1 MLNKLKII
9 TVLLFTC
16 NIICSQE
23 NQSISQLNKE
33 ISNLE
38 QKKDSLLNKLEFLIL
53 KEDLKE
59 IIKTIIPSKN
69 DIIKHH
75 ALVISY
81 NEEHEQANWVAHKIN
96 KKIID
101 GNVSRTN
108 NFRVD
113 SQIESGSSEE
123 KDYFLKTKLPS
134 GKYTYD
140 GFGYDRGHLAPSADF
155 KWSKTALSDSYYY
168 SNMSPQL
175 PEFNR
180 KGWAN
185 IEGFLRSYVY
195 ENETDLLVVTG
206 PYYNENV
213 KKSERSKNNMSIP
226 DYFFKVAVDLKN
238 MLGVGFLV
246 PHEKLTSPIESYV
259 VSIDSIEAFTGLDFN
274 FQLTDS
280 LENKLEKE
288 MEVKSWQNKKN
299 KGNVAPID
307 SKKLPKGAF
316 NTVQARQFS
325 DEGKKVTICGK
336 VVSTKFSK
344 NGHTFLNLD
353 QAFPNQIF
361 SATIWKSNSIHFS
374 FPPHIK
380 LKDKYV
386 CLEGKITDNKGTPT
400 MDLTNEKNIS
410 YIDL

>member
-1 MLNKLKII
+1 M
-9 TVLLFTC
+9 
-16 NIICSQE
+16 
-23 NQSISQLNKE
+23 
-33 ISNLE
+33 
-38 QKKDSLLNKLEFLIL
+38 
-53 KEDLKE
+53 
-59 IIKTIIPSKN
+59 
-69 DIIKHH
+69 
-75 ALVISY
+75 
-81 NEEHEQANWVAHKIN
+81 AHKIN

-113 SQIESGSSEE
+113 SQIKSGSSEE

-206 PYYNENV
+206 PFYNENV
-213 KKSERSKNNMSIP
+213 NKSERSINNMSIP

-246 PHEKLTSPIESYV
+246 PHEKLTSPIESYMF
-259 VSIDSIEAFTGLDFN
+259 SIDSIEAFTGYDFN
-274 FQLTDS
+274 FQLPDS
-280 LENKLEKE
+280 TENKLEKE

-316 NTVQARQFS
+316 NTLQARQFS
-325 DEGKKVTICGK
+325 EKGKKVTICGK
-336 VVSTKFSK
+336 VVSTKLSK

>member
-1 MLNKLKII
+1 MLNNLKII
-9 TVLLFTC
+9 TALLFTC
-16 NIICSQE
+16 NILFSQE
-23 NQSISQLNKE
+23 KHTISQLNKE
-33 ISNLE
+33 IANLE
-38 QKKDSLLNKLEFLIL
+38 HKKDSLLNELEFLIL
-53 KEDLKE
+53 KEDLNE
-59 IIKTIIPSKN
+59 VMNTIIPTNK

-113 SQIESGSSEE
+113 SQIKTGSSEE

-155 KWSKTALSDSYYY
+155 KWSKTALSDSYFY

-195 ENETDLLVVTG
+195 DNETELLVVTG
-206 PYYNENV
+206 PFYHENV

-226 DYFFKVAVDLKN
+226 DYFFKIAVDLKN

-246 PHEKLTSPIESYV
+246 PHEKLTSPIESYMV
-259 VSIDSIEAFTGLDFN
+259 PIDSIESLTGYDFN
-274 FQLTDS
+274 FQLPDS
-280 LENKLEKE
+280 IENKLEKKV
-288 MEVKSWQNKKN
+288 EVKNWQNKKTEEM
-299 KGNVAPID
+299 
-307 SKKLPKGAF
+307 LH
-316 NTVQARQFS
+316 Q
-325 DEGKKVTICGK
+325 
-336 VVSTKFSK
+336 
-344 NGHTFLNLD
+344 
-353 QAFPNQIF
+353 
-361 SATIWKSNSIHFS
+361 
-374 FPPHIK
+374 
-380 LKDKYV
+380 
-386 CLEGKITDNKGTPT
+386 
-400 MDLTNEKNIS
+400 
-410 YIDL
+410 

>member
-59 IIKTIIPSKN
+59 IIKTIIPSKK

-75 ALVISY
+75 VLVISY

-195 ENETDLLVVTG
+195 ENEADLLVVTG
-206 PYYNENV
+206 PFYNENV
-213 KKSERSKNNMSIP
+213 NKSERSKNNMSIP

-246 PHEKLTSPIESYV
+246 PHEKLTSPIESYM

>member
-9 TVLLFTC
+9 TPLLFAC
-16 NIICSQE
+16 NILCSQE
-23 NQSISQLNKE
+23 NQTISQLNKE

-38 QKKDSLLNKLEFLIL
+38 QKKDSLLNELEFLIL
-53 KEDLKE
+53 KEDLTE
-59 IIKTIIPSKN
+59 ITKTIVPSKE

-113 SQIESGSSEE
+113 SQIKSGSSEE

-206 PYYNENV
+206 PFYNENV
-213 KKSERSKNNMSIP
+213 NKSERSINNMSIP

-238 MLGVGFLV
+238 TLGVGFLV
-246 PHEKLTSPIESYV
+246 PHKKLTSPIESYM
-259 VSIDSIEAFTGLDFN
+259 VSIDSIEAFTGYDFN
-274 FQLTDS
+274 FQLPDTT
-280 LENKLEKE
+280 ENKIEKE
-288 MEVKSWQNKKN
+288 VEVKSWQNKKN
-299 KGNVAPID
+299 RGNVAPID
-307 SKKLPKGAF
+307 LKKLPKGAF
-316 NTVQARQFS
+316 NTVQAKQFS

-336 VVSTKFSK
+336 VVSTKLSK

-374 FPPHIK
+374 FPPHIQ

>member
-1 MLNKLKII
+1 MLNNLKII
-9 TVLLFTC
+9 TTFLFAC
-16 NIICSQE
+16 NILYSQE
-23 NQSISQLNKE
+23 NHTISQLNKE
-33 ISNLE
+33 ITILE
-38 QKKDSLLNKLEFLIL
+38 QKKDSLLNVLEFLIL
-53 KEDLKE
+53 EEDLNE
-59 IIKTIIPSKN
+59 VMKTIIPSKK
-69 DIIKHH
+69 DIIEHH

-113 SQIESGSSEE
+113 SQIETGSSEE

-155 KWSKTALSDSYYY
+155 KWSKTALSDSYFY

-206 PYYNENV
+206 PFYHENV

-226 DYFFKVAVDLKN
+226 DYFFKIAVDLKN

-246 PHEKLTSPIESYV
+246 PHEKLTSPIESYM
-259 VSIDSIEAFTGLDFN
+259 VSIDSIEAFTGYNFN
-274 FQLTDS
+274 FQLPDS
-280 LENKLEKE
+280 IENNLEKE
-288 MEVKSWQNKKN
+288 MEVKNWQNKKN
-299 KGNVAPID
+299 RGNVAPID
-307 SKKLPKGAF
+307 TKRLPKGAF
-316 NTVQARQFS
+316 NTVQARQFT
-325 DEGKKVTICGK
+325 EKRKKVTICGK
-336 VVSTKFSK
+336 VVSTKLSK

-374 FPPHIK
+374 FPPHIQ

-386 CLEGKITDNKGTPT
+386 CLEGEITDNKGTPT

-410 YIDL
+410 YIDF

>member
-1 MLNKLKII
+1 MLNNLKII
-9 TVLLFTC
+9 TALLFAC
-16 NIICSQE
+16 NITFSQE
-23 NQSISQLNKE
+23 KHTISQLNKE
-33 ISNLE
+33 ISILE
-38 QKKDSLLNKLEFLIL
+38 QKKDSLLNELEFLIL
-53 KEDLKE
+53 KEDLNE
-59 IIKTIIPSKN
+59 VMKTIIPSKN

-113 SQIESGSSEE
+113 NQIATGSSEE

-155 KWSKTALSDSYYY
+155 KWSKTALSDSYFY

-195 ENETDLLVVTG
+195 DNETDLLVVTG
-206 PYYNENV
+206 PFYHENV

-226 DYFFKVAVDLKN
+226 DYFFKIAIDLKN

-246 PHEKLTSPIESYV
+246 PHEKLTSPIESYMV
-259 VSIDSIEAFTGLDFN
+259 PIDSIESLTGYDFN

-280 LENKLEKE
+280 IENKLEKE

-307 SKKLPKGAF
+307 TKKLPKGAF

-325 DEGKKVTICGK
+325 EKGKKVTICGK
-336 VVSTKFSK
+336 VVSTKLSK

-386 CLEGKITDNKGTPT
+386 CLEGKVTDNKGTPT

-410 YIDL
+410 YIDF

>member
-1 MLNKLKII
+1 MINNLKII
-9 TVLLFTC
+9 LAILFAF
-16 NIICSQE
+16 NILNAQE
-23 NQSISQLNKE
+23 NYSISQLNKE
-33 ISNLE
+33 LSNLE
-38 QKKDSLLNKLEFLIL
+38 RKKDSILNELEFLIL
-53 KEDLKE
+53 KEDLTE
-59 IIKTIIPSKN
+59 VMNTIIPSKIN
-69 DIIKHH
+69 IIKHY

-113 SQIESGSSEE
+113 TLIASGSSEE
-123 KDYFLKTKLPS
+123 KDYFIKTKLPS
-134 GKYTYD
+134 GKFTYD

-155 KWSKTALSDSYYY
+155 KWSKTALSDSYFY

-195 ENETDLLVVTG
+195 ENETDLLIVTG
-206 PYYNENV
+206 PFYNEIVN
-213 KKSERSKNNMSIP
+213 KSERSINNMSVP
-226 DYFFKVAVDLKN
+226 DYFFKIAVDLKN
-238 MLGVGFLV
+238 MLGIGFLV
-246 PHEKLTSPIESYV
+246 PHEKLNSPIESYM
-259 VSIDSIEAFTGLDFN
+259 VSIDSIEAFTGYDFN

-280 LENKLEKE
+280 IEEKLEKE
-288 MEVKSWQNKKN
+288 MELISWQNKKN
-299 KGNVAPID
+299 RGNVAPIETNR
-307 SKKLPKGAF
+307 LPKGTY
-316 NTVQARQFS
+316 NTLQAKQFS
-325 DEGKKVTICGK
+325 EKGKKVTICGK
-336 VVSTKFSK
+336 VVSTKLSK

-374 FPPHIK
+374 FSPHIE

-386 CLEGKITDNKGTPT
+386 CLEGEVTDNNGIPT
-400 MDLTNEKNIS
+400 MELTNEKNIS

>member
-9 TVLLFTC
+9 TVLLFAC
-16 NIICSQE
+16 NILYSQE
-23 NQSISQLNKE
+23 NQTISQLTKE

-38 QKKDSLLNKLEFLIL
+38 QKKDSLLNELEFLIL
-53 KEDLKE
+53 KEDLTE
-59 IIKTIIPSKN
+59 IIKTIIPNKK
-69 DIIKHH
+69 DITKHH

-113 SQIESGSSEE
+113 SQIKSGSSEE

-206 PYYNENV
+206 PFYNENV
-213 KKSERSKNNMSIP
+213 NKSERSINNMSIP

-246 PHEKLTSPIESYV
+246 AHEKLTSPIESYM
-259 VSIDSIEAFTGLDFN
+259 VSIDSIEAFTGYDFN
-274 FQLTDS
+274 FQLPDS
-280 LENKLEKE
+280 TENKLEKE
-288 MEVKSWQNKKN
+288 MKVKSWQIKKN

-336 VVSTKFSK
+336 VVSTKLSK

-374 FPPHIK
+374 FPTHIK

>member
-1 MLNKLKII
+1 MLNNLKII
-9 TVLLFTC
+9 TTFLFAC
-16 NIICSQE
+16 NILYSQE
-23 NQSISQLNKE
+23 NHTISQLNKE
-33 ISNLE
+33 ITILE
-38 QKKDSLLNKLEFLIL
+38 QKKDSLLNVLEFLIL
-53 KEDLKE
+53 EEDLNE
-59 IIKTIIPSKN
+59 VMKTIIPSKK
-69 DIIKHH
+69 DIIEHH

-113 SQIESGSSEE
+113 SQIETGSSEE

-155 KWSKTALSDSYYY
+155 KWSKTALSDSYFY

-206 PYYNENV
+206 PFYHENV

-226 DYFFKVAVDLKN
+226 DYFFKIAVDLKN

-246 PHEKLTSPIESYV
+246 PHEKLTSPTESYM
-259 VSIDSIEAFTGLDFN
+259 VSIDSIEAFTGYNFN
-274 FQLTDS
+274 FQLPDS
-280 LENKLEKE
+280 IENNLEKE
-288 MEVKSWQNKKN
+288 MEVKNWQNKKN
-299 KGNVAPID
+299 RGNVAPID
-307 SKKLPKGAF
+307 TKRLPKGAF
-316 NTVQARQFS
+316 NTVQARQFT
-325 DEGKKVTICGK
+325 EKRKKVTICGK
-336 VVSTKFSK
+336 VVSTKLSK

-374 FPPHIK
+374 FPPHIQ

-386 CLEGKITDNKGTPT
+386 CLEGEITDNKGTPT

-410 YIDL
+410 YIDF

>member
-9 TVLLFTC
+9 TPLLFAC
-16 NIICSQE
+16 NILCSQE
-23 NQSISQLNKE
+23 NQTISQLNKE

-38 QKKDSLLNKLEFLIL
+38 QKKDSLLNELEFLIL
-53 KEDLKE
+53 KEDLTE
-59 IIKTIIPSKN
+59 ITKTIVPSKE

-113 SQIESGSSEE
+113 SQIKSGSSEE

-206 PYYNENV
+206 PFYNENV
-213 KKSERSKNNMSIP
+213 NKSERSINNMSIP

-246 PHEKLTSPIESYV
+246 PHEKLTSPIESYM
-259 VSIDSIEAFTGLDFN
+259 VSIDSIEAFTGYDFN
-274 FQLTDS
+274 FQLPDTT
-280 LENKLEKE
+280 ENKIEKE
-288 MEVKSWQNKKN
+288 VEVKSWQNKKN
-299 KGNVAPID
+299 RGNVAPID
-307 SKKLPKGAF
+307 LKKLPKGAF
-316 NTVQARQFS
+316 NTVQAKQFS

-336 VVSTKFSK
+336 VVSTKLSK

-374 FPPHIK
+374 FPPHIQ

>member
-9 TVLLFTC
+9 TVLLLAC
-16 NIICSQE
+16 NSLCSQK
-23 NQSISQLNKE
+23 NQTISQLTKE

-38 QKKDSLLNKLEFLIL
+38 QKKDSLLNELEFLIL
-53 KEDLKE
+53 KEDLTE
-59 IIKTIIPSKN
+59 IIKTIIPCKK
-69 DIIKHH
+69 DITKHH

-113 SQIESGSSEE
+113 SQIKSGSSEE

-206 PYYNENV
+206 PFYNENV
-213 KKSERSKNNMSIP
+213 NKSERSINNMSIP

-246 PHEKLTSPIESYV
+246 PHEKLTSPIESYMF
-259 VSIDSIEAFTGLDFN
+259 SIDSIEAFTGYDFN
-274 FQLTDS
+274 FQLPDS
-280 LENKLEKE
+280 TENKLEKE

-307 SKKLPKGAF
+307 LKKLPKGAF

-336 VVSTKFSK
+336 VVSTKLSK

-374 FPPHIK
+374 FPTHIK

>member
-1 MLNKLKII
+1 
-9 TVLLFTC
+9 
-16 NIICSQE
+16 
-23 NQSISQLNKE
+23 
-33 ISNLE
+33 
-38 QKKDSLLNKLEFLIL
+38 
-53 KEDLKE
+53 
-59 IIKTIIPSKN
+59 
-69 DIIKHH
+69 
-75 ALVISY
+75 
-81 NEEHEQANWVAHKIN
+81 
-96 KKIID
+96 
-101 GNVSRTN
+101 
-108 NFRVD
+108 
-113 SQIESGSSEE
+113 
-123 KDYFLKTKLPS
+123 
-134 GKYTYD
+134 
-140 GFGYDRGHLAPSADF
+140 
-155 KWSKTALSDSYYY
+155 
-168 SNMSPQL
+168 MS
-175 PEFNR
+175 
-180 KGWAN
+180 
-185 IEGFLRSYVY
+185 V
-195 ENETDLLVVTG
+195 
-206 PYYNENV
+206 
-213 KKSERSKNNMSIP
+213 P

-246 PHEKLTSPIESYV
+246 PHEKLTSPIESYMF
-259 VSIDSIEAFTGLDFN
+259 SIDSIEAFTGYDFN

-325 DEGKKVTICGK
+325 EKGKKVTICGK
-336 VVSTKFSK
+336 VVSTKLSK

-374 FPPHIK
+374 FPTHIK

-410 YIDL
+410 YFDL

>member
-1 MLNKLKII
+1 MLNNLKII
-9 TVLLFTC
+9 TALLLTC
-16 NIICSQE
+16 NILFSQE
-23 NQSISQLNKE
+23 KHTISQLNRE
-33 ISNLE
+33 IANLE
-38 QKKDSLLNKLEFLIL
+38 HKKDSLLNELEFLIL
-53 KEDLKE
+53 KEDLNE
-59 IIKTIIPSKN
+59 VMNTIIPTNK

-108 NFRVD
+108 NFRID
-113 SQIESGSSEE
+113 SQIETGSSEE

-155 KWSKTALSDSYYY
+155 KWSKTALSDSYFY

-195 ENETDLLVVTG
+195 ENETNLLVVTG
-206 PYYNENV
+206 PFYHENV

-226 DYFFKVAVDLKN
+226 DYFFKIAVDLKN

-246 PHEKLTSPIESYV
+246 PHEKLTSPIESYMV
-259 VSIDSIEAFTGLDFN
+259 PIDSIESLTGYDFN

-280 LENKLEKE
+280 IENKLEKE

-307 SKKLPKGAF
+307 TKKLPKGAF
-316 NTVQARQFS
+316 NTVQARQFT
-325 DEGKKVTICGK
+325 EKRKKVTICGK
-336 VVSTKFSK
+336 VVSTKLSK

-386 CLEGKITDNKGTPT
+386 CLEGEVTDNKGTPT

-410 YIDL
+410 YIDF

>member
-1 MLNKLKII
+1 MLNNLKII
-9 TVLLFTC
+9 TALLFAC
-16 NIICSQE
+16 NITFSQE
-23 NQSISQLNKE
+23 KHTISHLNKE
-33 ISNLE
+33 ISILE
-38 QKKDSLLNKLEFLIL
+38 QKKDSLLNELEFLIL
-53 KEDLKE
+53 KEDLNE
-59 IIKTIIPSKN
+59 VMKTIIPSKN

-113 SQIESGSSEE
+113 NQIATGSSEE

-155 KWSKTALSDSYYY
+155 KWSKTALSDSYFY

-206 PYYNENV
+206 PFYHENV

-226 DYFFKVAVDLKN
+226 DYFFKIAIDLKN

-246 PHEKLTSPIESYV
+246 PHEKLTSPIESYM
-259 VSIDSIEAFTGLDFN
+259 VSIDSIEAFTGYDFN
-274 FQLTDS
+274 FQLPDS
-280 LENKLEKE
+280 AENKLEKE

-316 NTVQARQFS
+316 NTLQARQFS
-325 DEGKKVTICGK
+325 EKGKKVTICGK
-336 VVSTKFSK
+336 VVSTKLSK

>member
-1 MLNKLKII
+1 MLNNLKII
-9 TVLLFTC
+9 TTLLLACNVLF
-16 NIICSQE
+16 SQE
-23 NQSISQLNKE
+23 NHTISQLNKE
-33 ISNLE
+33 IANLE
-38 QKKDSLLNKLEFLIL
+38 HKKDSLLNELEFLIL
-53 KEDLKE
+53 KEDLNE
-59 IIKTIIPSKN
+59 VMKTIIPSKN

-113 SQIESGSSEE
+113 SQIETGSSEE

-155 KWSKTALSDSYYY
+155 KWSKTALSDSYFY

-195 ENETDLLVVTG
+195 ENETNLLVVTG
-206 PYYNENV
+206 PFYHENI
-213 KKSERSKNNMSIP
+213 KKSERSKNNVSIP
-226 DYFFKVAVDLKN
+226 DYFFKIAIDLKN

-246 PHEKLTSPIESYV
+246 PHEKLTSPIESYM
-259 VSIDSIEAFTGLDFN
+259 VSIDSIEAFTGYDFN
-274 FQLTDS
+274 FQLPDS
-280 LENKLEKE
+280 IENKLEKKV
-288 MEVKSWQNKKN
+288 EVKNWQNKKN
-299 KGNVAPID
+299 RGNVAPID
-307 SKKLPKGAF
+307 TKKLPKGAF
-316 NTVQARQFS
+316 NTVQARQFT
-325 DEGKKVTICGK
+325 EKRKKVTICGK
-336 VVSTKFSK
+336 VVSTKLSK

-374 FPPHIK
+374 FPPHIQ

-386 CLEGKITDNKGTPT
+386 CLEGEITDNKGTPT

>member
-9 TVLLFTC
+9 TVLLLAC
-16 NIICSQE
+16 NTLCSQE
-23 NQSISQLNKE
+23 NQTISQLTKE

-38 QKKDSLLNKLEFLIL
+38 QKKDSLLNELEFLIL
-53 KEDLKE
+53 KEDLTE
-59 IIKTIIPSKN
+59 IIKTIIPNKK
-69 DIIKHH
+69 DITKHH

-113 SQIESGSSEE
+113 SQIKSGSSEE

-206 PYYNENV
+206 PFYNENV
-213 KKSERSKNNMSIP
+213 NKSERSINNMSIP

-246 PHEKLTSPIESYV
+246 PHEKLTSPIESYMF
-259 VSIDSIEAFTGLDFN
+259 SIDSIEAFTGYDFN

-280 LENKLEKE
+280 IENKLEKE

-316 NTVQARQFS
+316 NTLQARQFS
-325 DEGKKVTICGK
+325 EKGKKVTICGK
-336 VVSTKFSK
+336 VVSTKLSK

-380 LKDKYV
+380 LKDKYI

>member
-1 MLNKLKII
+1 MLNNLKICI
-9 TVLLFTC
+9 TILFTS
-16 NIICSQE
+16 NVLNSQV
-23 NQSISQLNKE
+23 NHSISELTLE

-38 QKKDSLLNKLEFLIL
+38 QKKDSLLKELEFLIL
-53 KEDLKE
+53 NQDLTE
-59 IIKTIIPSKN
+59 ILETVIPSN
-69 DIIKHH
+69 REIIKHH

-108 NFRVD
+108 DFRED
-113 SQIESGSSEE
+113 SKIATGSSEE
-123 KDYFLKTKLPS
+123 KDYFVKTKLPS
-134 GKYTYD
+134 GKFTYD

-155 KWSKTALSDSYYY
+155 KWSKTALSDSYFY

-185 IEGFLRSYVY
+185 IESFLRSYVY
-195 ENETDLLVVTG
+195 ENEADLLVVTG
-206 PYYNENV
+206 PFYSENV

-226 DYFFKVAVDLKN
+226 DYYFKIAIDLKN
-238 MLGVGFLV
+238 TLGVGFLV
-246 PHEKLTSPIESYV
+246 PHEKLTLPIESYM
-259 VSIDSIEAFTGLDFN
+259 VSIDSIETFTGFDFN
-274 FQLTDS
+274 FQLSDS
-280 LENKLEKE
+280 IEDILENVVELN
-288 MEVKSWQNKKN
+288 SWQNKKN
-299 KGNVAPID
+299 RGNVAPID
-307 SKKLPKGAF
+307 PKKLPKGAF

-325 DEGKKVTICGK
+325 ENGRKVTICGK
-336 VVSTKFSK
+336 VVSTKLSK

-361 SATIWKSNSIHFS
+361 SATIWKSNTVHFS
-374 FPPHIK
+374 FSPHIE

-386 CLEGKITDNKGTPT
+386 CLEGEVTDNKGTPT

-410 YIDL
+410 YIDF

>member
-9 TVLLFTC
+9 TVLLLAC
-16 NIICSQE
+16 NILCSQE
-23 NQSISQLNKE
+23 NQTISQLTKE

-38 QKKDSLLNKLEFLIL
+38 QKKDSLLNELEFLIL
-53 KEDLKE
+53 KEDLTE
-59 IIKTIIPSKN
+59 IIKTIIPNKK
-69 DIIKHH
+69 DITKHH

-113 SQIESGSSEE
+113 SQIKSGSSEE

-195 ENETDLLVVTG
+195 ENETDLLVITG
-206 PYYNENV
+206 PFYNKNV
-213 KKSERSKNNMSIP
+213 NKSERSINNMSIP

-246 PHEKLTSPIESYV
+246 PHEKLTSPIESYM
-259 VSIDSIEAFTGLDFN
+259 VSIDSIEAFTGYDFN
-274 FQLTDS
+274 FQLPDS
-280 LENKLEKE
+280 TENKLEKE

-299 KGNVAPID
+299 RGNVAPID

-336 VVSTKFSK
+336 VVSTKLSK

-374 FPPHIK
+374 FPTHIK

-410 YIDL
+410 YVDL

>member
-9 TVLLFTC
+9 TVLLLAC
-16 NIICSQE
+16 NTLCSQE
-23 NQSISQLNKE
+23 NQTISQLTKK

-38 QKKDSLLNKLEFLIL
+38 QKKDSLLNELEFLIL
-53 KEDLKE
+53 KEDLTE
-59 IIKTIIPSKN
+59 IIKTIIPNKK
-69 DIIKHH
+69 DITKHH

-113 SQIESGSSEE
+113 SQIKSGSSEE

-206 PYYNENV
+206 PFYNENV
-213 KKSERSKNNMSIP
+213 NKSERSINNMSIP

-246 PHEKLTSPIESYV
+246 PHEKLTSPIESYMF
-259 VSIDSIEAFTGLDFN
+259 SIDSIEAFTGYDFN

-325 DEGKKVTICGK
+325 EKGKKVTICGK
-336 VVSTKFSK
+336 VVSTKLSK

-374 FPPHIK
+374 FPTHII

>member
-9 TVLLFTC
+9 TVLLLAFNTL
-16 NIICSQE
+16 CSQE
-23 NQSISQLNKE
+23 NQTISQLTKE

-38 QKKDSLLNKLEFLIL
+38 QKKDSLLNELEFLIL
-53 KEDLKE
+53 KEDLTE
-59 IIKTIIPSKN
+59 IIKTIIPSKK
-69 DIIKHH
+69 DITKHH

-113 SQIESGSSEE
+113 SQIKSGSSEE

-185 IEGFLRSYVY
+185 IEGFLRNYVY

-206 PYYNENV
+206 PFYNENV
-213 KKSERSKNNMSIP
+213 NKSERSINNMSIP

-238 MLGVGFLV
+238 MLGVGFRV
-246 PHEKLTSPIESYV
+246 PHKKLTSPIESYM
-259 VSIDSIEAFTGLDFN
+259 VSIDSIEAFTGYDFN
-274 FQLTDS
+274 FQLPD
-280 LENKLEKE
+280 LIENKLEKE

-299 KGNVAPID
+299 RGNVAPID

-316 NTVQARQFS
+316 NTVQAGQFS

-336 VVSTKFSK
+336 VVSTKLSK

-410 YIDL
+410 YVDL